1 MLKPFRVKGLNGDS
15 PPTTDDINDR
25 TAKNVPVAPLSLVAN
40 DGTVKSRTPRSGV
53 VHLSAPQYDEIVTTH
68 PKAALTYM
76 DEDDGEVIAVSLPSS
91 LPLCPSLLIY
101 THSIYRS
108 GPLSSWHNASMN
120 L

>member
-1 MLKPFRVKGLNGDS
+1 MLKPFRVKGLNGS
-15 PPTTDDINDR
+15 PTTDDINDR
-25 TAKNVPVAPLSLVAN
+25 PAPVAPLSLVVN

-76 DEDDGEVIAVSLPSS
+76 DEDDGEVIAVSLPSVIHDPV
-91 LPLCPSLLIY
+91 PLSPSL
-101 THSIYRS
+101 SE
-108 GPLSSWHNASMN
+108 SSN